1 MQERDGKEV
10 EGLLWGEGTIA
21 NCKWA
26 GVSMRELL
34 ERVGA
39 PTAADERIEDLHL
52 CFASHVVPC
61 QDDDWFGGSIPLTK
75 ALDEEGG
82 VLLAYEV
89 RHHLG
94 SARGTAADPTSLS
107 ACR

>member
-10 EGLLWGEGTIA
+10 EGLLWGEGTVA

-26 GVSMRELL
+26 SVGMRELL

-39 PTAADERIEDLHL
+39 LSAANERTEDLHL

-61 QDDDWFGGSIPLTK
+61 QGDNCFGGSIPLAK
-75 ALDEEGG
+75 ALEEEGG
-82 VLLAYEV
+82 VFLAYEV
-89 RHHLG
+89 RWGFRSKLCP
-94 SARGTAADPTSLS
+94 AVDRVICA
-107 ACR
+107 

>member
-10 EGLLWGEGTIA
+10 EGLLWGEGTVA

-26 GVSMRELL
+26 SVGMRELL

-39 PTAADERIEDLHL
+39 LSAANERTEDLHL

-61 QDDDWFGGSIPLTK
+61 QEDNWFDGSIPLTK
-75 ALDEEGG
+75 ALGRG
-82 VLLAYEV
+82 RLRSSRIRSA
-89 RHHLG
+89 LG
-94 SARGTAADPTSLS
+94 LQEQAMPSG
-107 ACR
+107 